1 MLDRWWRLFGTGLSF
16 TVFGVGGIL
25 LSVFVFP
32 LMMVLPGSERA
43 RHRRVRR
50 VISFA
55 FRKFLHMME
64 VLRVLDL
71 DLEDP
76 GVLENERGT
85 VVAAN
90 HPTLIDVV
98 LLLAHIE
105 SGNCVV
111 KHALWKNPFL
121 GGVVRAAGYIPN
133 IDQGFVLDECE
144 RVLRDG
150 DVLVVFPEGTR
161 TRPNQPLKLKRGAAA
176 IAVRAGAPIRLV
188 HIRCHPPT
196 LAKHEP
202 WYRIPVHRPRFS
214 MRVGT
219 RISTREFLSSSAHHS
234 LAARRLTAVL
244 EERLREDVFTCRNTS
259 QSSEVLA

>member
-1 MLDRWWRLFGTGLSF
+1 MLDRCWRLFGTGLSF
-16 TVFGVGGIL
+16 AVFGVGGML

-32 LMMVLPGSERA
+32 LMMLLPGNKMT

-55 FRKFLHMME
+55 FRGFLRLME
-64 VLRVLDL
+64 GLRVLDL
-71 DLEDP
+71 DLADLE
-76 GVLENERGT
+76 VLKNERGV

-90 HPTLIDVV
+90 HPTLIDVI

-133 IDQGFVLDECE
+133 IDQGFVLSECE
-144 RVLRDG
+144 RVLDDG
-150 DVLVVFPEGTR
+150 QVLVVFPEGTR
-161 TRPNQPLKLKRGAAA
+161 TRPDQPLKLKRGAAA
-176 IAVRAGAPIRLV
+176 IAVRAGAAIRLV
-188 HIRCHPPT
+188 HIRCDPPT

-202 WYRIPVHRPRFS
+202 WYRIPADRPRFS
-214 MRVGT
+214 LRVGT
-219 RISTREFLSSSAHHS
+219 RLSSREFMSDGTSHS
-234 LAARRLTAVL
+234 LAARRLTTVL
-244 EERLREDVFTCRNTS
+244 EERLREDVFAVQRASRTS
-259 QSSEVLA
+259 GVLA